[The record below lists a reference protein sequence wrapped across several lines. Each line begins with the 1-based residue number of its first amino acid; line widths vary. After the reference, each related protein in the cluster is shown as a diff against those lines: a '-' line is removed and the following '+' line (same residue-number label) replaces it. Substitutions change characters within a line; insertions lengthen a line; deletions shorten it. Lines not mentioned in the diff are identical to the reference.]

1 MCTECGC
8 GLPTPTKVNGKSHE
22 PEHGK
27 SQEHSHDHDHSH
39 DHSHEHS
46 HEHGHS
52 HDHEHEH
59 EHEHEHGH
67 EHGHAHGHEHGH
79 GHAHDH
85 EHGHGHEHE
94 HEHGHEHEHSHDHR
108 HTDLI
113 AVHKSILG
121 ANDLKA
127 ERNRGFFRGLG
138 ILCANILSSPGA
150 GKTTLLTRLIERIS
164 AKQRCGV
171 IVGDLETDNDA
182 RRLRETGAPVVQVS
196 TGTLCH
202 LDAEMVARSCAELDM
217 RALDLLFV
225 ENVGNLV
232 CPATFDLGED
242 LRITVLSVTE
252 GEDKPLKYPP
262 AFRFADI
269 VVISKIDLAEA
280 CDFDRELALKNIRV
294 INPDARIVE
303 LSAKKGTGI
312 KEFCDLIL
320 TLHKQHKDISLV

>member
-8 GLPTPTKVNGKSHE
+8 GLPTPTKVNGKSHG
-22 PEHGK
+22 HA
-27 SQEHSHDHDHSH
+27 
-39 DHSHEHS
+39 HEHS
-46 HEHGHS
+46 HEHDHES
-52 HDHEHEH
+52 SHEHEH
-59 EHEHEHGH
+59 EHEHTHC
-67 EHGHAHGHEHGH
+67 
-79 GHAHDH
+79 
-85 EHGHGHEHE
+85 HEHE
-94 HEHGHEHEHSHDHR
+94 HEHEHIHDHQ

-150 GKTTLLTRLIERIS
+150 GKTTLLTRLIERLS
-164 AKQRCGV
+164 GKQRCGV

-202 LDAEMVARSCAELDM
+202 LDAEMVARSCGELDM

-242 LRITVLSVTE
+242 LRLTVLSVTE

-280 CDFDRELALKNIRV
+280 CEFDRELALQNIRS
-294 INPDARIVE
+294 INPDARILEV
-303 LSAKKGTGI
+303 SAKKGTGI
-312 KEFCDLIL
+312 EEFCDLLL
-320 TLHKQHKDISLV
+320 TLHKQHKDVSLV

>member
-8 GLPTPTKVNGKSHE
+8 GLPTPTKINGKSHE
-22 PEHGK
+22 HEHGK
-27 SQEHSHDHDHSH
+27 SQGHSHDHDHSH

-46 HEHGHS
+46 HEHGHA
-52 HDHEHEH
+52 HDNE
-59 EHEHEHGH
+59 H
-67 EHGHAHGHEHGH
+67 EHGHAHGHEHE
-79 GHAHDH
+79 H
-85 EHGHGHEHE
+85 EHTHSHAHGHEHE
-94 HEHGHEHEHSHDHR
+94 HAHEHEHIHEHEPR

-113 AVHKSILG
+113 SVHKSILS

-127 ERNRGFFRGLG
+127 ERNRGYFRGLG

-150 GKTTLLTRLIERIS
+150 GKTTLLTRLIERLS
-164 AKQRCGV
+164 GKQRCGV

-217 RALDLLFV
+217 RALELLFV

-242 LRITVLSVTE
+242 LRLTILSVTE

-280 CDFDRELALKNIRV
+280 CDFDRELALQNIRA

-312 KEFCDLIL
+312 EEFCDLL
-320 TLHKQHKDISLV
+320 QALHRQHKDVSLV

>member
-8 GLPTPTKVNGKSHE
+8 GLPTPTKINGKSHE
-22 PEHGK
+22 HEHGK
-27 SQEHSHDHDHSH
+27 SQGHSHDHDHSH

-46 HEHGHS
+46 HEHGH
-52 HDHEHEH
+52 
-59 EHEHEHGH
+59 
-67 EHGHAHGHEHGH
+67 
-79 GHAHDH
+79 AHDN
-85 EHGHGHEHE
+85 EHE

-113 AVHKSILG
+113 SVHKSILS

-127 ERNRGFFRGLG
+127 ERNRGYFRGLG

-150 GKTTLLTRLIERIS
+150 GKTTLLTRLIERLS
-164 AKQRCGV
+164 GKQRCGV

-217 RALDLLFV
+217 RALELLFV

-269 VVISKIDLAEA
+269 VIISKIDLAEA
-280 CDFDRELALKNIRV
+280 CDFDRELALKNIRS
-294 INPDARIVE
+294 INPDACIVE

-312 KEFCDLIL
+312 EDFCDLLL
-320 TLHKQHKDISLV
+320 TLHKQHKDVSLV